1 MKTNQSWLAVRLERI
16 IKTSHSMQHTGAC
29 AVAVG
34 LLLAASL
41 ARAGMPEVD
50 GGMPGPYPIGH
61 TSFVCKGDED
71 PGRQIAVDVYYP
83 ADAAQITAQSAEA
96 QYVARPYESNSLIM
110 TSSQWEALGY
120 DPAYESPA
128 PANGPFPLVMFAPGM
143 QCSGWAYLY
152 FGTRLASHGY
162 VVAVVEAYR
171 DQLFVLQGGH
181 FDWFGVRMYYRP
193 RDISSALTE
202 VLRRNDLP
210 GDLLQNLVDRRFVVA
225 AGHSFG
231 GYAALTLAAGDDQV
245 CDSNAVPYFGHKNP
259 PTSICQPTPPDP
271 RFTAIISLD
280 GAQDYLRWEELSR
293 IRVPSLIM
301 GQANWADVGDYEFA
315 PYVARPH
322 AAICTQARALR
333 VDIALADHMSF
344 YNASDGMIILNDSG
358 FFSEGK
364 LEGWFEAFYN
374 SCLPGSYGFQV
385 LPIRE
390 VHSMITK
397 YVVAWLAAEVVKDG
411 SALSQR
417 ILTQA
422 YAKANEPNIEVF
434 WNEDCK
440 AGETVEPGTFTYLRD
455 MAPGACAVGD
465 KNTASWFVPV
475 H

>member
-1 MKTNQSWLAVRLERI
+1 MCLERI
-16 IKTSHSMQHTGAC
+16 IKTSHSMQNTGAC
-29 AVAVG
+29 AVAAG

-41 ARAGMPEVD
+41 ARAGVPAVD

-71 PGRQIAVDVYYP
+71 PGRQVAVDVYYP
-83 ADAAQITAQSAEA
+83 ANAARITAQSAEA
-96 QYVARPYESNSLIM
+96 LYVARPYESHSLIM

-128 PANGPFPLVMFAPGM
+128 PAKGPFPLVMFAPGTF
-143 QCSGWAYLY
+143 QPGWSYLY

-171 DQLFVLQGGH
+171 DGTWRFEGGTL
-181 FDWFGVRMYYRP
+181 DWYSVKMYYRP

-202 VLRRNDLP
+202 MLRRNDLR
-210 GDLLQNLVDRRFVVA
+210 GDLLQNLVDRRYVVA

-245 CDSNAVPYFGHKNP
+245 CDSNAVPYFGDKNP
-259 PTSICQPTPPDP
+259 ATSVCQPTPPDP
-271 RFTAIISLD
+271 RFTAVISLD
-280 GAQDYLRWEELSR
+280 GSQDFLRWEELSR

-315 PYVARPH
+315 SFLARPH

-344 YNASDGMIILNDSG
+344 QDACDGYIVLNDSG
-358 FFSEGK
+358 FFSEGVY
-364 LEGWFEAFYN
+364 EGWFEAFYN
-374 SCLPGSYGFQV
+374 SGLPGYDSGFPV
-385 LPIRE
+385 LPLHE
-390 VHSMITK
+390 VYRMITK
-397 YVVAWLAAEVVKDG
+397 YVVAWLGAEVVKDG

-422 YAKANEPNIEVF
+422 YVKANEPNIEIY

-440 AGETVEPGTFTYLRD
+440 VGGTLLPGTFAYFID
-455 MAPGACAVGD
+455 MVPGACAVGD
-465 KNTASWFVPV
+465 KNPAGWFIPV